1 MNQGEYV
8 DLKKIK
14 KRKILLVDWKTI
26 ENEIADCMVI

>member
-14 KRKILLVDWKTI
+14 NRKILLVDWKTI